1 MRGRNLFNLIVV
13 IAVTAI
19 SLIVVLP
26 FQKPEFMKS
35 LLFWQDPRIRDFSLK
50 EGLDLKGGL
59 QVLLAADVQPG
70 ALVTGTLGSAV
81 KIIEGRVNSTGVAE
95 PVVQQQ
101 GTDRI
106 LVELPGVT
114 DRQLAIDLIK
124 RTGSLEFVD
133 AGVALAQGT
142 PITTSYMLNQAMLYP
157 QTAAV
162 GKPISQAAQISGTTV
177 FPTAFTGEIL
187 ESNSAPQTTSAGSF
201 DVRFAIK
208 GNAQQSFADFTGNR
222 IGKPLCIVL
231 DGVVLS
237 CPTIQARLSE
247 GGVITGRFSSEEA
260 RQLAVTLNYGALP
273 VPLKIEAVREVGAT
287 LGADAVRKS
296 VIAGIIG
303 FIVLTIFMLFN
314 YKLPGIVGVIAL
326 AIFVLLSL
334 AVFILLPVVL
344 TLPGIA
350 GFIIS
355 IAAAVDANILVF
367 ERFREELRA
376 GRSLRGAVEAGFQ
389 RAWPSIRD
397 SNLSTLLICAIL
409 FFFGNA
415 FGASAVR
422 GFAIN
427 LVIGIVVSL
436 FCAMVV
442 TRTLMRLTFS
452 TESASESLSERHDLL
467 GV

>member
-1 MRGRNLFNLIVV
+1 MRGRKLFNLIVV
-13 IAVTAI
+13 IAVTLI
-19 SLIVVLP
+19 SLLIVLP

-50 EGLDLKGGL
+50 QGLDLKGGL
-59 QVLLAADVQPG
+59 QVLMTADVKPG
-70 ALVTGTLGSAV
+70 TLITGTLDSARS
-81 KIIEGRVNSTGVAE
+81 IIENRVNGTGVAE
-95 PVVQQQ
+95 PVVQMQ
-101 GTDRI
+101 GGDRI

-114 DRQLAIDLIK
+114 DRQLAIDLVK

-133 AGVALAQGT
+133 AGVPLLAGT
-142 PITTSYMLNQAMLYP
+142 PITTSFALAQALIYP

-162 GKPISQAAQISGTTV
+162 GKPISSVTPISGTTIY
-177 FPTAFTGEIL
+177 PTAFTGEIL
-187 ESNSAPQTTSAGSF
+187 ESTAAPQSTTTGSF

-208 GNAQQSFADFTGNR
+208 GNAQAAFAEFTGSR
-222 IGKPLCIVL
+222 INKPLCIVL

-237 CPTIQARLSE
+237 CPTIQARLTD
-247 GGVITGRFSSEEA
+247 GGVITGRFTSDEA

-296 VIAGIIG
+296 VVAGIIG
-303 FIVLTIFMLFN
+303 FIVLAIFLLLN

-326 AIFVLLSL
+326 GLFVLFSL
-334 AVFILLPVVL
+334 AVFILMPVVL

-397 SNLSTLLICAIL
+397 SNLSTLIICAIL
-409 FFFGNA
+409 YSFGSA

-427 LVIGIVVSL
+427 LVIGLVVSL
-436 FCAMVV
+436 FSAMFV
-442 TRTLMRLTFS
+442 TRTLMRLVFGS
-452 TESASESLSERHDLL
+452 DSAASLNERKDLL
-467 GV
+467 GI